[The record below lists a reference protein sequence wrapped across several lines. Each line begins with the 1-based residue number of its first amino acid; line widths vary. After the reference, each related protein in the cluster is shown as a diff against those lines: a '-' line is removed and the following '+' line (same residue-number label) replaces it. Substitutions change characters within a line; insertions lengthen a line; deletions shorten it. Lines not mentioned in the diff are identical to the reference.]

1 MSRGETFENE
11 KYITLWPVDEVHEN
25 HVSEIINGLHL
36 PVDFEGKLIALSEI
50 VCIFVTREL
59 MGNQRV
65 FEYHDEGN
73 DKIYTGEVNIEQ
85 RIEDMRVVYR
95 SLLEDII
102 DNTMENEQNISG

>member
-65 FEYHDEGN
+65 L
-73 DKIYTGEVNIEQ
+73 NIMMKVMI
-85 RIEDMRVVYR
+85 RFILVR
-95 SLLEDII
+95 L
-102 DNTMENEQNISG
+102 ISNKE